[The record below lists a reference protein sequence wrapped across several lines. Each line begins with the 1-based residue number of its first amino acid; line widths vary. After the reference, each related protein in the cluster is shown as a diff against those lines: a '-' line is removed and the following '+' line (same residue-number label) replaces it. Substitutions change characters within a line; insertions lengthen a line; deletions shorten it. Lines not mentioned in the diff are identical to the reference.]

1 MSVPA
6 IQSALQQ
13 LQVLASQ
20 ATGQPAGAAQAAE
33 VAGQGGFAA
42 ELRASVRRIEALQE
56 TAGSKA
62 IALQTGE
69 PGVELADVMLDMQK
83 ANIAFQ
89 MGVQVRNRLLN
100 AYKDV
105 MNMQV

>member
-20 ATGQPAGAAQAAE
+20 AVGQSTSAAE
-33 VAGQGGFAA
+33 SAAAVGQGGFAA
-42 ELRASVRRIEALQE
+42 ELRASIQRIEQMQRTASDKALALQ
-56 TAGSKA
+56 A
-62 IALQTGE
+62 GE
-69 PGVELADVMLDMQK
+69 PGVELPDVMMDMQK
-83 ANIAFQ
+83 ASIALQ
-89 MGVQVRNRLLN
+89 MGVQVRNRLLT

>member
-13 LQVLASQ
+13 LQVLA
-20 ATGQPAGAAQAAE
+20 GQAAGGSGGA
-33 VAGQGGFAA
+33 VQVADLAGQGGFAA
-42 ELRASVRRIEALQE
+42 ELRASIRRIDQLQRTASDKELALQ
-56 TAGSKA
+56 A
-62 IALQTGE
+62 GE
-69 PGVELADVMLDMQK
+69 PGLELSEVMMDMQK
-83 ANIAFQ
+83 ASIAMQ
-89 MGVQVRNRLLN
+89 MGVQVRNRLLT

>member
-6 IQSALQQ
+6 IQSAMQQ

-20 ATGQPAGAAQAAE
+20 AAGQSASTAETAAA
-33 VAGQGGFAA
+33 VGQGGFAA
-42 ELRASVRRIEALQE
+42 ELRASIQRIEQLQRTASDKSLALQ
-56 TAGSKA
+56 AG
-62 IALQTGE
+62 T
-69 PGVELADVMLDMQK
+69 PGVELPDVMMDMQK
-83 ANIAFQ
+83 ASIALQ
-89 MGVQVRNRLLN
+89 MGVQVRNRLLT